1 VCQIHLPCAIE
12 TSLNLYRLPGAF
24 STRVWNCA
32 TKCVGFSG
40 RELAKMLLLMHAV
53 YLNRTQYTFMEA
65 LAALEKMVEDKLEE
79 RRQMNNGHGGN

>member
-1 VCQIHLPCAIE
+1 
-12 TSLNLYRLPGAF
+12 
-24 STRVWNCA
+24 
-32 TKCVGFSG
+32 
-40 RELAKMLLLMHAV
+40 MLLLMHAV